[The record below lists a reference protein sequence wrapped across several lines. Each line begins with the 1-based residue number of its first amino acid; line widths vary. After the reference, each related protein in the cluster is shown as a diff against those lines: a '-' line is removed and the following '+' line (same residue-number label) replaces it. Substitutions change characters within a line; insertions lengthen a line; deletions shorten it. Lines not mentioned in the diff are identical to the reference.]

1 MTFVGVLPQRDVRLG
16 IKHNIKMEEKYTYA
30 MNLTVRIGF
39 LIYASLVACRNLSQ
53 FTQNIGRLILTDL
66 KHKIESLQGPILVL
80 GASGFIGANAIRSI
94 YNFRRDVAGTMSNRG
109 SFRSQ
114 GVYSRVWAFNAL
126 HDGDIK
132 FIVDKYK
139 PATVFDFISYGA
151 YPFQIDRS
159 KIIETNIQSKI
170 SLLRRLD
177 HCGMCQRYIH
187 AGTSSE
193 YGVNSKGPLET
204 YTRMPNDDYSRSKYI
219 WSEMMG
225 LHMIDTPCANLR
237 LYSVYGPYE
246 DGSRLI
252 PQVIQHGLRGEY
264 PPFVRPNI
272 SRDFVYVDDV
282 VEAFVDAALNLKP
295 EDYGGSF
302 NIGTGVKTTIGDI
315 ARIANE
321 TFDIGSIP
329 SYTMPRRDW
338 DHYNDWYANPT
349 KARERLGWSYKTSLT
364 EGVDKTIEWYKSQG
378 EGWKWPTIK
387 PASR

>member
-1 MTFVGVLPQRDVRLG
+1 
-16 IKHNIKMEEKYTYA
+16 
-30 MNLTVRIGF
+30 
-39 LIYASLVACRNLSQ
+39 
-53 FTQNIGRLILTDL
+53 
-66 KHKIESLQGPILVL
+66 
-80 GASGFIGANAIRSI
+80 
-94 YNFRRDVAGTMSNRG
+94 
-109 SFRSQ
+109 
-114 GVYSRVWAFNAL
+114 
-126 HDGDIK
+126 
-132 FIVDKYK
+132 
-139 PATVFDFISYGA
+139 
-151 YPFQIDRS
+151 
-159 KIIETNIQSKI
+159 
-170 SLLRRLD
+170 
-177 HCGMCQRYIH
+177 
-187 AGTSSE
+187 
-193 YGVNSKGPLET
+193 
-204 YTRMPNDDYSRSKYI
+204 MPNDDYSRSKYI